1 MSDYFLVK
9 RDTHN
14 FKGLTLVKYE
24 AITYSGNCYLV
35 SNVNDT
41 LNREWLMYYDLYK
54 LVDKKDN
61 NYHNWYYNEE
71 YDTKMRELIS
81 KL

>member
-41 LNREWLMYYDLYK
+41 YNREWLMYYDLYK

-61 NYHNWYYNEE
+61 YSQWYYNEE